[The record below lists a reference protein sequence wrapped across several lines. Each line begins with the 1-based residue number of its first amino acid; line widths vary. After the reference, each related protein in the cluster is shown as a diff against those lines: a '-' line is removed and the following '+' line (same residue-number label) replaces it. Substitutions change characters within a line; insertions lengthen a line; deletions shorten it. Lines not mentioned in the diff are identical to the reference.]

1 MAAEAPPHP
10 TEKKSALQRL
20 YASLVEGGAR
30 SLDAVR
36 EEFRSLV
43 TIRRIDKPD
52 SLLLSP
58 EQKQTARE
66 NLKLLLLNAR
76 LNLLNRHEELFRQD
90 LARVIESMQR
100 IFDTEHHDVKAVIA
114 TIQSLQAQ
122 PLAQELPSL
131 SESLAAVKAARAA
144 SEKRS

>member
-1 MAAEAPPHP
+1 V
-10 TEKKSALQRL
+10 
-20 YASLVEGGAR
+20 VEGGAR

-36 EEFRSLV
+36 DEFRNLV

-90 LARVIESMQR
+90 LTRVIEAMQR
-100 IFDTEHHDVKAVIA
+100 LFDTEQHDVKTAIA
-114 TIQSLQAQ
+114 SLQSLQAQ
-122 PLAQELPSL
+122 PLALDLPSL
-131 SESLAAVKAARAA
+131 AESLAAVKAARAA